1 MDIPPIN
8 KTRKHRVLTQAAF
21 DQLLAHLHEDRAS
34 AAEKYEH
41 LRQALITFFAFRG
54 ATDAGELADE
64 TINRVAGRL
73 TEGAA
78 VFTGDPASYF
88 FGVARNVW
96 REMLARPVKLE
107 ALDETLPPGAGSTPD
122 PHTLLLETEHRA
134 ASERR
139 LGCLEK
145 CLQGLPPQDREMI
158 VEYYQGTGGE
168 KIESRQAL
176 ADRFGISLKTL
187 RNKTT
192 LLRTRIS
199 DCLRACLESN
209 DDIQEMQTANAQ
221 D

>member
-1 MDIPPIN
+1 MMISPKN

-21 DQLLAHLHEDRAS
+21 DRLLDHLHEDRAS

-54 ATDAGELADE
+54 ATDASELTDE

-73 TEGAA
+73 SEGAA
-78 VFTGDPASYF
+78 VFTGESASYF

-96 REMLARPVKLE
+96 RETLARPVKFE
-107 ALDETLPPGAGSTPD
+107 ALDDTLPPATGSTPD
-122 PHTLLLETEHRA
+122 PHTLLVEAEQRA

-139 LGCLEK
+139 LVCLEK
-145 CLQGLPPQDREMI
+145 CLHRLSPQDREMI

-168 KIESRQAL
+168 KIESRLAL
-176 ADRFGISLKTL
+176 AERFGISLKTL

-192 LLRTRIS
+192 LLRNRIS
-199 DCLRACLESN
+199 DCVRDCLEAN
-209 DDIQEMQTANAQ
+209 AGIQEK
-221 D
+221 